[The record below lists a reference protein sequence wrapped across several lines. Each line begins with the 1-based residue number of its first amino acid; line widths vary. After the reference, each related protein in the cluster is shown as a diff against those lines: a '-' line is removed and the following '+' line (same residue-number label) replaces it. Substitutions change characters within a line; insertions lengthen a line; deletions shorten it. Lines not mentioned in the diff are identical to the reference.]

1 MLARLSEMVCRRL
14 RDQHL
19 HARTLQ
25 LKLRY
30 TDFTTITRARTVD
43 EPTAVD
49 SEVFAVI
56 RELFRANWN
65 RGAVR
70 LLGVHAAHFD
80 EESEQLSL
88 NGQTVAPE
96 MEPGAICGRQDAGEV
111 WRAVPYRWLRE

>member
-80 EESEQLSL
+80 DETEQLSL
-88 NGQTVAPE
+88 NGQRRTTN
-96 MEPGAICGRQDAGEV
+96 GTRRYLRQTGCGRSLASRPYL
-111 WRAVPYRWLRE
+111 WRRG